1 MGIVR
6 FKDSGREMAVGKIV
20 CMGQNYAKHIEEL
33 KTRVPDKPMLFFK
46 PSTALLNPGDPIR
59 LPDFSKNIHYETELV
74 ALIDKQ
80 ARHVSAADALQFVGG
95 YAVGLDLTARDVQVE
110 ARKHGE
116 AWAVAKG
123 FDGSA
128 PMSEITRAEEVGD
141 PGDLEIELRL
151 NGEVRQSARTSD
163 MIFKTEDII
172 SYASS
177 VFTLEPGDLVFTG
190 TPSGVGVIRSGDELE
205 ARIERVGTAR
215 WKVK

>member
-6 FKDSGREMAVGKIV
+6 FKDKDQEVAVGKIV

-33 KTRVPDKPMLFFK
+33 KTRVPDKPVLFFK
-46 PSTALLNPGDPIR
+46 PSTALLSPGEPIP
-59 LPDFSKNIHYETELV
+59 LPDFSQNIHYETELV
-74 ALIDKQ
+74 ALIGKPT
-80 ARHVSAADALQFVGG
+80 RHVSSAEALQFVSG
-95 YAVGLDLTARDVQVE
+95 YAIGLDLTARDVQVK
-110 ARKHGE
+110 ARQHGE

-128 PMSEITRAEEVGD
+128 PMSEITPASEVGD

-177 VFTLEPGDLVFTG
+177 IFTLEPGDLVFTG
-190 TPSGVGVIRSGDELE
+190 TPSGVGVIRSGDELQ
-205 ARIERVGTAR
+205 ARIERVGTVH